1 MGHRRPA
8 DRTPV
13 VHRQRRR
20 GGLVR
25 PSARHADAGRCAGAV
40 PRDRP
45 HGHLQ
50 PGLRG
55 RRRREQ
61 PDGLAVHARG
71 HGRRTRDR
79 RAAPHDARGR
89 PGEALPHLGAARP
102 DAPRHAA
109 GRRRCE
115 RQRDLPAARRRA
127 DVGRLRRDVRGP
139 ALQRP
144 HGDRAVD
151 RAGHVLPARPEL
163 QGRRRRRAGPAAR
176 RTAAARHHRRA
187 HRHGRRQPARDH
199 DDHGRA
205 VPGRRDREARASRD
219 RRIRTA
225 RVAGRR
231 QHDDHRDLRLHRRA
245 ARPVRREGD
254 QPRRQLGRR
263 ALPLPRGAR
272 HRARGHDRC
281 RRSAG
286 DPRGRPGDIFRRA
299 AEHLEPRRAVHV
311 LRGRRAAAPPEPDR
325 LRAALPRVLHERPR
339 RTGRRCRRPER
350 RRAVGAHGVDRQHD
364 RPARDRGLHLRSRG
378 RRIRRLQLQCHDL
391 PGPEGTPRP
400 CVRGLPLEDGRVLP
414 GPRRH
419 ARRRRSGHRQLV
431 GSREGQGG
439 RGRARTRCRD
449 GPDRL
454 RRDVQRERGR
464 AGQVRD
470 PVHPVPLPRVRGC
483 HDDDARR
490 VRRLPVA
497 ARARPPHGRP
507 RIGRGA
513 RIARRARGGRAELGR
528 PVPRCTGR
536 RRTAASRRRDAADP
550 HAAAH
555 RQPDVGDRR
564 RPAVR
569 ARRVRDPFGRRPR
582 RLLRTGP
589 HALRPRPEPHGRHRV
604 LGLPRERLLRGR
616 GAGAG
621 DPDARAARSRTVDTD
636 ALRGLPGLRA
646 VDGLRPA
653 RRRPAARVPDQRAR
667 AGRRRR
673 IRRARLH
680 ALPHGPDRRQ
690 RPARVDHRSA
700 DVRHGRLA
708 AGRAGAAVHDQF
720 RERDRVVA
728 LRERGPGHDAARRRP
743 RRTQLRAGRHPHRR
757 HHDRRARGPFA
768 VPGRVRFRGDARL
781 HPARECRHRSLP
793 GATRGDVADPGDRSA
808 HRRTPAGHHA
818 RPAEAER
825 RAGRRRRLRVVHG
838 AGEQRGRDGQHDRR
852 VGARAVRHAGTGRH
866 AHARA
871 DGRRCRAGHDAHR
884 EPHRHDRQL
893 FGRLDVRR

>member
-1 MGHRRPA
+1 MGGPRLSLARRLPRHARRPLPRQHQPHERARRRPVVLDLDVVRRADRSRDRGVLRLRRDRPQPLRRAGCRLRRRQRAQQRPHRRRADGRRTAAALRPRRDRRRRAEPGDLGRADPAPLDRHEPERRGRVGHVDRFAVPLGRRDMGHRRPA

-20 GGLVR
+20 GRLVR
-25 PSARHADAGRCAGAV
+25 PSARHADAGRRAGPV

-79 RAAPHDARGR
+79 RAAAHDARRR

-109 GRRRCE
+109 GRRRRE

-263 ALPLPRGAR
+263 AVPLPRGAR
-272 HRARGHDRC
+272 HRAGGHDRC

-286 DPRGRPGDIFRRA
+286 DPRGRPGDVLRRA

-311 LRGRRAAAPPEPDR
+311 LRGRRAAAPAEPDR

-339 RTGRRCRRPER
+339 RAGRRCRRPER

-378 RRIRRLQLQCHDL
+378 RRLRRLQLQCHDV

-470 PVHPVPLPRVRGC
+470 PVHPVPLPRVRGG

-490 VRRLPVA
+490 VRRVPVA
-497 ARARPPHGRP
+497 ARARPAHG
-507 RIGRGA
+507 
-513 RIARRARGGRAELGR
+513 
-528 PVPRCTGR
+528 V
-536 RRTAASRRRDAADP
+536 
-550 HAAAH
+550 
-555 RQPDVGDRR
+555 
-564 RPAVR
+564 
-569 ARRVRDPFGRRPR
+569 
-582 RLLRTGP
+582 
-589 HALRPRPEPHGRHRV
+589 
-604 LGLPRERLLRGR
+604 
-616 GAGAG
+616 
-621 DPDARAARSRTVDTD
+621 
-636 ALRGLPGLRA
+636 
-646 VDGLRPA
+646 
-653 RRRPAARVPDQRAR
+653 
-667 AGRRRR
+667 
-673 IRRARLH
+673 ARL
-680 ALPHGPDRRQ
+680 G
-690 RPARVDHRSA
+690 
-700 DVRHGRLA
+700 
-708 AGRAGAAVHDQF
+708 
-720 RERDRVVA
+720 
-728 LRERGPGHDAARRRP
+728 
-743 RRTQLRAGRHPHRR
+743 
-757 HHDRRARGPFA
+757 
-768 VPGRVRFRGDARL
+768 
-781 HPARECRHRSLP
+781 
-793 GATRGDVADPGDRSA
+793 
-808 HRRTPAGHHA
+808 
-818 RPAEAER
+818 
-825 RAGRRRRLRVVHG
+825 
-838 AGEQRGRDGQHDRR
+838 
-852 VGARAVRHAGTGRH
+852 
-866 AHARA
+866 
-871 DGRRCRAGHDAHR
+871 
-884 EPHRHDRQL
+884 
-893 FGRLDVRR
+893 